1 MAWWE
6 IVFSFQRE
14 DGERQ
19 SLRGC
24 KSLPGLEIPTS
35 ALADSL

>member
-6 IVFSFQRE
+6 NVFLFQRE

-24 KSLPGLEIPTS
+24 KSLLRLEISTS